1 MLKKIIANQKI
12 GTIDYKF
19 GIALLILVI
28 FGIATLSSASA
39 PLSYTRF
46 GDSYYY
52 LKHQLVLGLLP
63 GIIFFTL
70 FSLIDY
76 RFWKKW
82 APTMLAA
89 SLVLLVLVFI
99 PGLKAEYGNAKSWIN
114 VFGYSLQPSE
124 VVKLT
129 FLIYLAAWLDNR
141 GSHKAGDFHEG
152 LIPFLIALGL
162 IMILMVLQPDIGT
175 MNIIV
180 FMSIAVF
187 FVGGGKF
194 NHILMIGIGG
204 LAFIALLIVSS
215 PYRTDR
221 FMTFL
226 HPELDPQGI
235 GYHINQAW
243 LALGSGGLVGQ
254 GFGMSQQK
262 YQYLPEVMGD
272 SIFAVI
278 GEELGFIAL
287 VICIGLYLYIIKRG
301 LMIAQKTNDQFGRLL
316 VTGVMAWFAFQT
328 FVNMGAMVGLL
339 PLTGVPLPLISYGG
353 TSITVTM
360 AAMGLVANV
369 SRKIKTDE

>member
-1 MLKKIIANQKI
+1 M
-12 GTIDYKF
+12 
-19 GIALLILVI
+19 
-28 FGIATLSSASA
+28 
-39 PLSYTRF
+39 
-46 GDSYYY
+46 
-52 LKHQLVLGLLP
+52 
-63 GIIFFTL
+63 
-70 FSLIDY
+70 
-76 RFWKKW
+76 
-82 APTMLAA
+82 
-89 SLVLLVLVFI
+89 
-99 PGLKAEYGNAKSWIN
+99 
-114 VFGYSLQPSE
+114 
-124 VVKLT
+124 
-129 FLIYLAAWLDNR
+129 
-141 GSHKAGDFHEG
+141 
-152 LIPFLIALGL
+152 IPFLIALGL